1 MSLAEAIFR
10 KKPLEVTRRNAASK
24 SLGGAGILNRSMA
37 RPELNSRTINA
48 LPGRAVAK
56 AAESNT
62 VRPNEANASRPL
74 SARVVYSKGTNTLK
88 TSGISPRLS
97 SSFSTDGTLSLND
110 AIKTSSKPK
119 LKIEKKTS
127 GISPRL
133 SSSFS
138 TDGTLSLKDAIKT
151 SSKPKLKIEKSSS
164 NNSILVASDY
174 ENKISTLKHIILL
187 RYILANRNKEESN
200 QTRTDLLAAWQLVYD
215 AEEEASALSTREILA
230 NELISIHRKLCS
242 L

>member
-119 LKIEKKTS
+119 LKIEK
-127 GISPRL
+127 
-133 SSSFS
+133 
-138 TDGTLSLKDAIKT
+138 
-151 SSKPKLKIEKSSS
+151 SSS